1 MKIILFL
8 LPVWLSA
15 ANPEFAGPSSP
26 LSPAG
31 PSCQKIVGG
40 FQFTEGI
47 TADPNSILYF
57 SDIPAGSIF
66 KLTPDGQVSVFLK
79 ASGPNGLQVTPDG
92 DLIICESAG
101 PRRLLLATRSK
112 TIITLADGY
121 NGKKFNSPNDCW
133 MDPKGGIYMTDPR
146 YGNRDD
152 IQQDGEH
159 VYYITPARKV
169 LRVVDDMERPNGLI
183 GTPDGKKLYI
193 ADHAAGKTWLYDIQ
207 QDGTLA
213 NKRLFCSDGSD
224 GMTIDNQGNVYLTWR
239 RQVRIYSPD
248 GILLD
253 SIALPESP
261 TNACFGGGPQRKTLY
276 ITAPSSVYAMEM
288 KTHGVGTN

>member
-8 LPVWLSA
+8 LPVWLAA
-15 ANPEFAGPSSP
+15 ANPDFAGPSSP

-31 PSCQKIVGG
+31 SSCQKIVGG

-92 DLIICESAG
+92 SLVICESAG

-112 TIITLADGY
+112 TIITLADEY

-159 VYYITPARKV
+159 VYYITPVRKV

-253 SIALPESP
+253 SITLPESP
-261 TNACFGGGPQRKTLY
+261 TNACFGGPQRQTLY
-276 ITAPSSVYAMEM
+276 ITAPSSIYAIEM
-288 KTHGVGTN
+288 KTHGAGTN